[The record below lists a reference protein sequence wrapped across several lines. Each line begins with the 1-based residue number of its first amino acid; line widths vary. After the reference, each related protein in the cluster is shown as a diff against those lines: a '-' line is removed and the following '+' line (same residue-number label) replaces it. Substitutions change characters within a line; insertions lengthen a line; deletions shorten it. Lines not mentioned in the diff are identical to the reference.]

1 MCGLLTS
8 LVLGKTLNCVNNKQ
22 LSHNL
27 NFFGQQY
34 YFIIILEGKSVFYIY
49 TSLALLG
56 ICKLSLRPRRQVTVW
71 TSLVRSLFLQA
82 HYRMITKQLCE
93 NPSAA
98 SNFSNEASSSG
109 EFKDDQQIG
118 VYSNSIDGNAS
129 QETRCCFTSRK
140 NLINTIRMVIAEMLG
155 TFILMFCVCGIIAS
169 TQLMKGEVGLLEYAA
184 TGGLTI
190 IVVIFSIGP
199 ISGAHVNPSVTI
211 AFATL
216 GQIPW
221 SKMQQSSLV
230 AVTLSVGFS
239 YEVGHLAGF
248 VVGVA
253 IALTILV
260 TGPVSGGSL
269 NPARSLGPAVVSGMY
284 DDIWLY
290 IVAPT
295 VGAVLGAFLSQRLRL
310 QPRSCSSPSPN
321 VVIAN

>member
-221 SKMQQSSLV
+221 SKVPFYILGQLIG
-230 AVTLSVGFS
+230 SVFAT
-239 YEVGHLAGF
+239 YVGASVYDF
-248 VVGVA
+248 KA
-253 IALTILV
+253 ELV
-260 TGPVSGGSL
+260 TTRPLHGLKTAFWAEFIATFIIMFLAASMSFE
-269 NPARSLGPAVVSGMY
+269 AHAV
-284 DDIWLY
+284 I
-290 IVAPT
+290 
-295 VGAVLGAFLSQRLRL
+295 F
-310 QPRSCSSPSPN
+310 
-321 VVIAN
+321 